1 IFSAYTEK
9 YTVEVSTCLDDKMR
23 VRLQGR
29 KVTPQVYLRQ
39 GPFLSWSGFEA
50 VCQDFSIATTT
61 AAIGVMSRTKA
72 AGVTGSASSPHHHH
86 HNNNNNNINSI
97 NHSRH
102 STQGAL
108 PSDHQ
113 RPPRTS
119 PSFLAV
125 KGACRPDSDTTGVL
139 STQTPSGSLLSGVQ
153 ACIAFVSACTQGFA
167 VASFPSDDGGS
178 GNSDAG
184 GGSVK
189 KLPSQIY
196 RGDSTDKG
204 GKRTSDNEDDAA
216 YWRSMERV
224 VMSDCTLQDANSS
237 ASGLGLSFRQFVDA
251 LVRCGL
257 MGFSAERAAAGVPV
271 AQRAHAIFIRQMKLL
286 DGQHV
291 DAKVM

>member
-1 IFSAYTEK
+1 MRLCPPQWCPTKTLVRRNITAPPTLTNLTRLYTNANTHTHIPCPQIFSAYTEK
-9 YTVEVSTCLDDKMR
+9 YTIEVSTCLDDKMR
-23 VRLQGR
+23 VWLQGR

-86 HNNNNNNINSI
+86 HNNNNSNINSI

-119 PSFLAV
+119 PAFLAV

-153 ACIAFVSACTQGFA
+153 ACIAFVSACTQEFA

-184 GGSVK
+184 DGSVK

-196 RGDSTDKG
+196 CGDSTDKG

-216 YWRSMERV
+216 YWRV
-224 VMSDCTLQDANSS
+224 
-237 ASGLGLSFRQFVDA
+237 SGL
-251 LVRCGL
+251 
-257 MGFSAERAAAGVPV
+257 
-271 AQRAHAIFIRQMKLL
+271 AIQKEILFW
-286 DGQHV
+286 GTPTF
-291 DAKVM
+291 